1 MCPPARITKKR
12 GLKITFLL
20 LKRITMI
27 ISNFIVF
34 EGIDGAGTTTQL
46 NILKDKLKCKPA
58 WFTFEPTTRET
69 GVFLR
74 KVLKG
79 DIVLH
84 PDTTARLFA
93 ADRCEHL
100 YGKNGIMEHIQK
112 GELVFCDRYIFSNI
126 AYQSSECDNSLPE
139 ELNKS
144 FPLPQIVFYFDL
156 PADISINRITVR
168 GVTEIYEKKDF
179 LEKTR
184 LNYIGIMKKY
194 EALTQVVYI
203 NAEKSIE
210 SIAEKIWSVIENL
223 PMIKK

>member
-1 MCPPARITKKR
+1 
-12 GLKITFLL
+12 
-20 LKRITMI
+20 MI
-27 ISNFIVF
+27 VSNFIVF

-46 NILKDKLKCKPA
+46 NILKDKLKSKPS
-58 WFTFEPTTRET
+58 WFTAEPTTKET

-100 YGKNGIMEHIQK
+100 YGKDGILEHTQK
-112 GELVFCDRYIFSNI
+112 GELVICDRYLFSNL
-126 AYQSSECDNSLPE
+126 AYQSSECGSSLPE

-144 FPLPQIVFYFDL
+144 FPLPQIVFYFDIS
-156 PADISINRITVR
+156 PDISINRITGR

-184 LNYIGIMKKY
+184 ANYIRIMK
-194 EALTQVVYI
+194 
-203 NAEKSIE
+203 E
-210 SIAEKIWSVIENL
+210 SILLQPDAPQEK
-223 PMIKK
+223 